1 MYIIPALPP
10 KTCPTIEVQLLPLC
24 LHQLVSD
31 PGSVLRQQGSGAG
44 LQGDEGAAVPF
55 SQLQLERP
63 FSELVFQGEPLIA
76 HLRSVRGMP
85 HVSHR
90 IGVHTATPLGVMVT
104 ARAGKEGRLDCAN
117 RHY

>member
-24 LHQLVSD
+24 LHQLVSS

-44 LQGDEGAAVPF
+44 LQGDEGAAVLF

-63 FSELVFQGEPLIA
+63 FSELVFQGGWVA
-76 HLRSVRGMP
+76 THLRSVKGMP

-90 IGVHTATPLGVMVT
+90 ICEHTEAP
-104 ARAGKEGRLDCAN
+104 
-117 RHY
+117 